1 MPIKTAEAIARV
13 LSANEAAAGGS
24 KNLDCREWME
34 WVTGFEFH
42 EEATSRSQ
50 LYLGMHMDTLC
61 GEFWETPGGGW
72 QTEVDRYVWK
82 GLPSQD
88 SYVVIVPAGNILSF
102 FQHVTWDS
110 LSMVFRCF

>member
-1 MPIKTAEAIARV
+1 MIEKSTVPIKTAEAIARV

-42 EEATSRSQ
+42 EEATPRSQ

-61 GEFWETPGGGW
+61 GEFWETLLVADGK
-72 QTEVDRYVWK
+72 RK
-82 GLPSQD
+82 
-88 SYVVIVPAGNILSF
+88 
-102 FQHVTWDS
+102 
-110 LSMVFRCF
+110 

>member
-1 MPIKTAEAIARV
+1 MIEKSTVPIKTAEAIARV

-61 GEFWETPGGGW
+61 AEFWETLLVADGK
-72 QTEVDRYVWK
+72 RK
-82 GLPSQD
+82 
-88 SYVVIVPAGNILSF
+88 
-102 FQHVTWDS
+102 
-110 LSMVFRCF
+110 